1 MKDLARLTQ
10 IVEELNGE
18 RGSNRVIRQ
27 NDLVPIAQYELK
39 SAQLTGVS
47 VSVSDYNALQKDVKA
62 LHDAM
67 VRISNLYGTAK

>member
-27 NDLVPIAQYELK
+27 NDLVPI
-39 SAQLTGVS
+39 AQLTGVS